1 MLASLVLDNV
11 TVDYPVYGSKKS
23 FRSAINSTVGGLIRR
38 EGRDAQHVVVRALD
52 QISLSIKHG
61 DRLGIIGHNGA
72 GKSTLLRVCAGVY
85 EPTMGSVAI
94 EGKVSPLFNVSP
106 GLDPDDTGYEN
117 ILTCGLFLGM
127 SRTEV
132 AQKVHDIEQFCELG
146 DYLNI
151 PVRAYSSGM
160 LTRLCFAIATSIDPE
175 ILVLDEGLGAGDA
188 RFAEQAERRV
198 ESLVARSSIMILS
211 SHSDALIRAMCNKA
225 ILLHSGR
232 IEMEGTVDEVIDAYQ
247 KINQAVTR
255 GRWDDQSDASTSVA
269 APLTTYHSIPLPFY
283 KPDANFGFAPN
294 EGRQTVTIAKGN
306 SRHRFTATILPQGNG
321 RATSHSQSLDH
332 PARVIGIFGDS
343 SVFGWGN
350 ADETTFPFILQ
361 SRLPKDLVRNFGFN
375 GWSNIHA
382 LIKLKSL
389 AQQGEKLNVVVM
401 SYADFYDEINVAA
414 ASRLRAYNKSNLT
427 EDYMP
432 DMPGYGHPRARLMQG
447 RVAVDMIPLFYEDS
461 DLCDQP
467 DPSKIEQH
475 EVTLSV
481 LAEARS
487 VFPHARYLLAY
498 MRGSDKSSVVAGV
511 SVLGY
516 EAIDLRLKPFEMDE
530 GPLDGHH
537 GPRAQVAFADK
548 LFQVLAMLPTNE

>member
-23 FRSAINSTVGGLIRR
+23 FRSALNRTVGGLIRR
-38 EGRDAQHVVVRALD
+38 EGRDEKHVVVRALD

-85 EPTMGSVAI
+85 EPTMGSVAMA
-94 EGKVSPLFNVSP
+94 GKVSPLFNVSP

-127 SRTEV
+127 SRAEV
-132 AQKVHDIEQFCELG
+132 AQKVSDIEQFCELG

-175 ILVLDEGLGAGDA
+175 ILILDEGLGAGDA

-232 IEMEGTVDEVIDAYQ
+232 IEMEGTVDEVLDAYQ
-247 KINQAVTR
+247 NINQAMTR
-255 GRWDDQSDASTSVA
+255 EGWDADTSTSASV
-269 APLTTYHSIPLPFY
+269 PSTVYHSAPLPFY
-283 KPDANFGFAPN
+283 RPDESLGFAPN
-294 EGRQTVTIAKGN
+294 EGRQSVTIARGN
-306 SRHRFTATILPQGNG
+306 LCHQFISTILPHGNG
-321 RATSHSQSLDH
+321 RATSHFKSPCPPD
-332 PARVIGIFGDS
+332 RVIGIFGDS
-343 SVFGWGN
+343 WIFGWGN
-350 ADETTFPFILQ
+350 TDETTFPFILQ
-361 SRLPKDLVRNFGFN
+361 SRLPQDLVRNFAFN
-375 GWSNIHA
+375 GWSTIHA
-382 LIKLKSL
+382 LIKLKSIE
-389 AQQGEKLNVVVM
+389 QQGDELNVVVM
-401 SYADFYDEINVAA
+401 GYADFYDKLNVAA
-414 ASRLRAYNKSNLT
+414 PSHLKQYKKNSLS

-432 DMPGYGHPRARLMQG
+432 DVPGYGHPRARLIDG
-447 RVAVDMIPLFYEDS
+447 RLVVDVIPLFCEDNG
-461 DLCDQP
+461 LCDQP
-467 DPSKIEQH
+467 DPSRSMQRK
-475 EVTLSV
+475 VTLSI
-481 LAEARS
+481 LAEARR

-498 MRGSDKSSVVAGV
+498 MRGPDGSSVVEGAAA
-511 SVLGY
+511 LGY
-516 EAIDLRLKPFEMDE
+516 EVIDLRPKTPFEMDE

-537 GPRAQVAFADK
+537 GPRAQVAFTDK
-548 LFQVLAMLPTNE
+548 VFQALAMFPTNE

>member
-11 TVDYPVYGSKKS
+11 TVDYPVYGSKIS
-23 FRSAINSTVGGLIRR
+23 FRSALKRTVGGLIRR
-38 EGRDAQHVVVRALD
+38 EGRDEQHVVVRALD

-85 EPTMGSVAI
+85 EPTMGSLAI
-94 EGKVSPLFNVSP
+94 AGKVSPLFNVSP

-127 SRTEV
+127 SRAEV
-132 AQKVHDIEQFCELG
+132 AQKVRDIEQFCELG

-232 IEMEGTVDEVIDAYQ
+232 IEMEGTVDEVLDAYR
-247 KINQAVTR
+247 NMSQAVTR
-255 GRWDDQSDASTSVA
+255 ERWDDQPGANTSVA
-269 APLTTYHSIPLPFY
+269 APLTTYHSAPLPFY
-283 KPDANFGFAPN
+283 KPDADFGFAPN
-294 EGRQTVTIAKGN
+294 EGRQAVTIVRGN
-306 SRHRFTATILPQGNG
+306 SRHQFTATILPQSNG
-321 RATSHSQSLDH
+321 RATSHSHSIDH
-332 PARVIGIFGDS
+332 PARAIGIFGDS

-389 AQQGEKLNVVVM
+389 AQQGHELHVVVM
-401 SYADFYDEINVAA
+401 GYADFYDEINVAA

-432 DMPGYGHPRARLMQG
+432 DVPGYGHPRARLIEG
-447 RVAVDMIPLFYEDS
+447 RLDIDVIPLFCEDNG
-461 DLCDQP
+461 LCDQLGP
-467 DPSKIEQH
+467 PRSMQH
-475 EVTLSV
+475 EVTLSI

-498 MRGSDKSSVVAGV
+498 MRGSGKSSVVAGA
-511 SVLGY
+511 SALDY
-516 EAIDLRLKPFEMDE
+516 EVVDLRLKPFEMDE

>member
-11 TVDYPVYGSKKS
+11 TVDYPVYGSKIS
-23 FRSAINSTVGGLIRR
+23 FRSALKRTVGGLIRR
-38 EGRDAQHVVVRALD
+38 EGRDEQHVVVRALD
-52 QISLSIKHG
+52 QISLSIKHS
-61 DRLGIIGHNGA
+61 DRLGVIGHNGA

-85 EPTMGSVAI
+85 EPTMGSVAMA
-94 EGKVSPLFNVSP
+94 GRVSPLFNASP

-127 SRTEV
+127 SQAEV
-132 AQKVHDIEQFCELG
+132 AQKVSDIEQFCELG

-175 ILVLDEGLGAGDA
+175 ILILDEGLGAGDA

-232 IEMEGTVDEVIDAYQ
+232 IEMEGTVDEVLEAYQ
-247 KINQAVTR
+247 NINQAMTR
-255 GRWDDQSDASTSVA
+255 EGWDADTSTSASV
-269 APLTTYHSIPLPFY
+269 PSTVYHSAPLPFY
-283 KPDANFGFAPN
+283 RPDESFGFAPN
-294 EGRQTVTIAKGN
+294 EGRQSVTIARGN
-306 SRHRFTATILPQGNG
+306 LCHRFISTILPHGNG
-321 RATSHSQSLDH
+321 RATSHFKSPGPPD
-332 PARVIGIFGDS
+332 RVIGIFGDAS
-343 SVFGWGN
+343 IFGWGN
-350 ADETTFPFILQ
+350 TDETTFPFILQ
-361 SRLPKDLVRNFGFN
+361 SRLPQDLVRNFAFN
-375 GWSNIHA
+375 GWSNTHA
-382 LIKLKSL
+382 LIKLKLL
-389 AQQGEKLNVVVM
+389 AQQGDELKVVVM
-401 SYADFYDEINVAA
+401 GYEDFYDKLNIAA
-414 ASRLRAYNKSNLT
+414 PSRLRQYTKNILS

-432 DMPGYGHPRARLMQG
+432 DVPGYGHPCARLIEG
-447 RVAVDMIPLFYEDS
+447 RLVVDVIPLFCEDNG
-461 DLCDQP
+461 LCDLP
-467 DPSKIEQH
+467 DPSRSMQH
-475 EVTLSV
+475 KVTLSI

-498 MRGSDKSSVVAGV
+498 LRGPDGSSVVEGAAA
-511 SVLGY
+511 LGY
-516 EAIDLRLKPFEMDE
+516 EAIDLRPKTPFEMDE

-548 LFQVLAMLPTNE
+548 LFPVLAMPFINE